1 MTTATRTRLVVLDPT
16 VEATPDTIG
25 LAPRLETLAGARI
38 GLLSNSK
45 NGVSRFFDQ
54 LEGLL
59 RARYPGIELVR
70 AAKPNAS
77 RGAPGETL
85 DQLTSECAAVITAVG
100 D

>member
-1 MTTATRTRLVVLDPT
+1 MTTATRLTVLDPT
-16 VEATPDTIG
+16 VDALPDSIG
-25 LAPRLETLAGARI
+25 LSPRLETLAGARI

-54 LEGLL
+54 LEVVL
-59 RARYPGIELVR
+59 RERYPGVETIR

-77 RGAPGETL
+77 RPAPGDTL
-85 DQLTSECAAVITAVG
+85 DTLAAECTAVITAVG

>member
-1 MTTATRTRLVVLDPT
+1 MTTEVGRKLVVLDPT
-16 VEATPDTIG
+16 VEATPDRIG
-25 LAPRLETLAGARI
+25 LAPRLETLAGARV

-54 LEGLL
+54 LEGML
-59 RARYPGIELVR
+59 RERYPGIETVR

-77 RGAPGETL
+77 RGAPKETL
-85 DQLTSECAAVITAVG
+85 DELTAGCAAVITAVG

>member
-1 MTTATRTRLVVLDPT
+1 MTTATRLIVLDPT
-16 VEATPDTIG
+16 VEALPDSIG

-54 LEGLL
+54 LETML
-59 RARYPGIELVR
+59 RERYPGVEFVR
-70 AAKPNAS
+70 DAKPNAS

-85 DQLTSECAAVITAVG
+85 DRLTSECAAVITAVG